1 MNWGITVIDGKEYTD
16 EQKQEFIKQICG
28 TCAQNCARGCHCLEN
43 RVMPCS
49 FYVNEQIY
57 TRHPKSGIPYKKDTE
72 TVVHDGEK
80 WCVIQIKKTKTHPRV
95 LKGLKLVAETYESE
109 VDPIRRITI

>member
-1 MNWGITVIDGKEYTD
+1 MNWNITILDGKDYTD
-16 EQKQEFIKQICG
+16 NQKQEFIKQICG

-57 TRHPKSGIPYKKDTE
+57 TRHPKSGIPYRKGIE
-72 TVVHDGEK
+72 TVVHDGGI
-80 WCVIQIKKTKTHPRV
+80 WRVVQIKKTKTRPAITKDLR
-95 LKGLKLVAETYESE
+95 LVAVPFESE
-109 VDPIRRITI
+109 V

>member
-1 MNWGITVIDGKEYTD
+1 MNWNITIVDGNEYTD

-43 RVMPCS
+43 RLMPCS
-49 FYVNEQIY
+49 FYVNESIY
-57 TRHPKSGIPYKKDTE
+57 TRHPKSGIPYLKDYE

-80 WCVIQIKKTKTHPRV
+80 WRVVQIKKTKTRPAIDKDLR
-95 LKGLKLVAETYESE
+95 LVAVPFESE
-109 VDPIRRITI
+109 AYIL